1 MGGDGEGGRGLRADA
16 AATGGGGGGRRGRTA
31 KAAAAAGE
39 LSQDEFILM
48 GGTL

>member
-1 MGGDGEGGRGLRADA
+1 MGGDGGGVRGLRADA

-39 LSQDEFILM
+39 LSQDEFLC
-48 GGTL
+48 